1 MGSTRSRRLRFLE
14 SLRRAIS
21 EKLHDRARR
30 VGPRSTGC
38 ERPESTS
45 AIYAAAM
52 REFPDLLEQLLCVHQ
67 RARQELGEL
76 GPKAPPATQ
85 LSDLERKRMLSAVR
99 AAVLR
104 SQMRVGA

>member
-1 MGSTRSRRLRFLE
+1 MASLRSRRLRFLE

-30 VGPRSTGC
+30 VGPAGAGYGN
-38 ERPESTS
+38 PESTS
-45 AIYAAAM
+45 AIYVAAM
-52 REFPDLLEQLLCVHQ
+52 QEFPDLLEQLLCVHQ
-67 RARQELGEL
+67 RTRQELGEV
-76 GPKAPPATQ
+76 GPKAPPASQ

-104 SQMRVGA
+104 SQMRIGA